1 MNKNLTKRRVLFICT
16 HNSARSQMAQGL
28 LTAVAGDRF
37 EVESAGTE
45 ATSVRPEAVE
55 AMRLRHIDITR
66 QTSKTLDRFL
76 DQPWDYVITVCD
88 HANEACPLFPGGQHR
103 LHWSFP
109 DPSSFQGSPQE
120 RQLEFDRIA
129 GQTEVRIT
137 DWLRDLGPA

>member
-16 HNSARSQMAQGL
+16 HNSARSQTAQGL
-28 LTAVAGDRF
+28 LTALAGDRF

-55 AMRLRHIDITR
+55 AMRLRHIDITG

-88 HANEACPLFPGGQHR
+88 QANEACPVFPGGQQR
-103 LHWSFP
+103 LHWSFT

-120 RQLEFDRIA
+120 RRDEFDRSADQIEA
-129 GQTEVRIT
+129 RIT
-137 DWLRDLGPA
+137 DWLRDLDPA